1 MPPVSEIED
10 VISEEFLFYL
20 LLKGFGNVGEML
32 QILPSEDAFTAQWT
46 ITLYKA
52 FKSLHGQGKRIS
64 SYSIGIECKAIA
76 EPPQTT
82 TWHGIISGLRQSD
95 TNQPIAEV
103 MKFIYELWKRRIAA
117 QVFWELTNQIVRPEV
132 DADAIFQKARREL
145 EAFANN
151 HTGLQRRSISTIA
164 DEWLDERIAVQEG
177 KAEAGLLVGIAAI
190 DAVFSGFVPGE
201 VVVIAARPS
210 MGKTAFACQLM
221 YNLSIRKQVP
231 GAFFSLE
238 MLDKGIFQRLMCIES
253 GYSNTEFKKMDTVDT
268 ELVRRLTG
276 KLKASPLTIG
286 DGRMSISTIEM
297 KVRQLV
303 ESEKI
308 KYLVIDYVGLIDGDD
323 RNNSNRVQEVSNITR
338 RIKVLANQHQIVIF
352 LLSQLNRSV
361 EARENKRP
369 KMSDLRDSGSVEQ
382 DADDILLLFRP
393 SYYETAMAGD
403 EDLLEIHVKKSR
415 NGRTTEDN
423 APVTTTYTRDNN
435 RIWDWGY
442 PSPFNEP
449 NRIQPSVYQLNSS
462 RDYSDDF

>member
-1 MPPVSEIED
+1 MPLVSEIQD
-10 VISEEFLFYL
+10 VLSEEYLFSL
-20 LLKGFGNVGEML
+20 LLRGFGDVGEML
-32 QILPSEDAFTAQWT
+32 QILPSEDAFTQPWT
-46 ITLYKA
+46 VIIYNAL
-52 FKSLHGQGKRIS
+52 KSLHGQGKRIS
-64 SYSIGIECKAIA
+64 NYSLAIECKSIA
-76 EPPQTT
+76 EPPLGG
-82 TWHGIISGLRQSD
+82 TWHSVITTLRKPAD
-95 TNQPIAEV
+95 APP
-103 MKFIYELWKRRIAA
+103 IYEISRHLYDLWMRRVAS
-117 QVFWELTNQIVRPEV
+117 QVFWELANQIIRPDV
-132 DADAIFQKARREL
+132 DAASIFQKGRKEL

-268 ELVRRLTG
+268 ELVRRLAS

-393 SYYETAMAGD
+393 SYYETDMAGD
-403 EDLLEIHVKKSR
+403 EDLLEIHVKKCR

-435 RIWDWGY
+435 RIWDRGY

-449 NRIQPSVYQLNSS
+449 NRKQPSAHQLNAS
-462 RDYSDDF
+462 RDYSTDF